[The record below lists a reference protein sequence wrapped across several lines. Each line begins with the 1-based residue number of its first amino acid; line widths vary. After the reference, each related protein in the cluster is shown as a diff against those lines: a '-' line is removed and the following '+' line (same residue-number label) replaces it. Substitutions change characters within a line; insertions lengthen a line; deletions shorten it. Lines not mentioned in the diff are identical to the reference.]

1 MLAPAHQQSKA
12 QNNKNS
18 KAITRLEKVEKIP
31 KNYGNLGRLSPICN
45 GAHTLALFAADML
58 FEFSLPSVVS
68 DNKTCRSTRVLVGL
82 LE

>member
-31 KNYGNLGRLSPICN
+31 KNYGNLGRLPPVCN
-45 GAHTLALFAADML
+45 GARTLALSAADML
-58 FEFSLPSVVS
+58 CEFSPCSVVS
-68 DNKTCRSTRVLVGL
+68 DDKARGATRILVGL